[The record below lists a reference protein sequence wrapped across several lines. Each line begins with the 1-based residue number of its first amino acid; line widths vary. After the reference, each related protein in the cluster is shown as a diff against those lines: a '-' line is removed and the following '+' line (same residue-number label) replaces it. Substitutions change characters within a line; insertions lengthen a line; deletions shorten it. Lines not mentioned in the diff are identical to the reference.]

1 MVGID
6 LRKHYSE
13 VLQDKEVL
21 LKRIRGLRY
30 TPYVNN
36 ADLVDVIRILKAIP
50 ALENSD
56 TYPIASAGDLLR
68 KFGDYKK
75 GLDIDGISIYPELII
90 NNMPSYYFPI
100 IDLGNFIEK
109 TAELIR
115 KNRARIDITKEL
127 KVLKLQIGR
136 KLKFPINNIED
147 LIEKLGS
154 KTSYKV
160 GGKAVTAAG
169 ALDIIPPELFPMKDK
184 EDFYRKVRFML
195 SSVTALRS

>member
-1 MVGID
+1 
-6 LRKHYSE
+6 
-13 VLQDKEVL
+13 
-21 LKRIRGLRY
+21 
-30 TPYVNN
+30 
-36 ADLVDVIRILKAIP
+36 
-50 ALENSD
+50 
-56 TYPIASAGDLLR
+56 
-68 KFGDYKK
+68 
-75 GLDIDGISIYPELII
+75 
-90 NNMPSYYFPI
+90 
-100 IDLGNFIEK
+100 
-109 TAELIR
+109 
-115 KNRARIDITKEL
+115 
-127 KVLKLQIGR
+127 LKLQIGR